1 MPRDQPSALST
12 SAAAA
17 AALAALA
24 WWTWS
29 RRRRALLELDQWAL
43 VVCAVREEACFVEA
57 RLTRSHEVALAPAWR
72 RVRGWIGGLQ
82 VDVLTCGIGE
92 VDAASATTAALL
104 SEPRRPVA
112 ALSVGCSGAHR
123 PEVRPGDVVLGAA
136 VVPTAC
142 KMVRADG
149 SSEHVGQRLTTSA
162 SPLAELRAD
171 AHLLGLARA
180 AALQAALP
188 PWPTTP
194 GRVPAVH
201 EGKVGSSDVW
211 TQQVEE
217 IERQAA
223 LGTYCEEM
231 EAHGVARACAAFGVP
246 LLAIKDVAN
255 NELTPA
261 SLAEAQLVEMAV
273 CPAGGQRPIRLP
285 GPSEGS
291 GRSYAP
297 RSAA

>member
-1 MPRDQPSALST
+1 M
-12 SAAAA
+12 
-17 AALAALA
+17 
-24 WWTWS
+24 
-29 RRRRALLELDQWAL
+29 
-43 VVCAVREEACFVEA
+43 
-57 RLTRSHEVALAPAWR
+57 
-72 RVRGWIGGLQ
+72 
-82 VDVLTCGIGE
+82 
-92 VDAASATTAALL
+92 
-104 SEPRRPVA
+104 
-112 ALSVGCSGAHR
+112 
-123 PEVRPGDVVLGAA
+123 LGAA

-194 GRVPAVH
+194 GRAPAVH

-285 GPSEGS
+285 GPSGRLRPILRTPERGLS
-291 GRSYAP
+291 RLQACGGGLGRSAQAVPMSFPLSTNRRP
-297 RSAA
+297 RRAEASRSR